1 MLNYCMRQ
9 NVWTSILSISFQLSQ
24 IYFKVNS
31 TSILQLTL
39 NPAFSSSLYFV
50 SLKQQLYKQIVY
62 LIVMLVRK
70 CMAIFHIKSAG
81 KEMISHVK
89 RIALSKITF
98 IFIIYSLSLSLSC
111 CFKLVWFQDE
121 KRDVWQNSRLTASVI
136 IIHFD
141 SFFHAV

>member
-39 NPAFSSSLYFV
+39 NPAFSFPHFV

-111 CFKLVWFQDE
+111 CFKLVWF
-121 KRDVWQNSRLTASVI
+121 
-136 IIHFD
+136 
-141 SFFHAV
+141 